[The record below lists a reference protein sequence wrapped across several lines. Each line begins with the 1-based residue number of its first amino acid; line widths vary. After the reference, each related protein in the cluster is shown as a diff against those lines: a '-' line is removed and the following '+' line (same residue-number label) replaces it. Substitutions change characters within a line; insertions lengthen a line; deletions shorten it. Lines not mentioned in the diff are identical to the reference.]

1 MQDPVAADQDFTLRP
16 FVALLGLFLSAG
28 LASAAEQA
36 AYVGMID
43 AGSSASRLYLYKF
56 VDDGRAIEDVLE
68 LGSPAAALSA
78 FAGDADA
85 GDKAIAPLLA
95 ALDQALAQRGIG
107 KQDLDI
113 HLMATGGM
121 RLLAPAA
128 ARAIESSARRTI
140 AAGGYRA
147 GRIETISGEREG
159 LYGWLDVNVLLGRLV
174 PGGGA
179 PVGIVEIGG
188 ASMQIAYAGA
198 PASDPGVLTATFRG
212 TTFSVR
218 SVSLLGLGTEQAR
231 KTLLA
236 GTQAAS
242 CYPVGLTG
250 ETGLRGAFD
259 AANCIAAFAGIVA
272 GPARALPQDEIRGL
286 SFIGLGRPLTGVL
299 SDWRLRPEEP
309 AALRDTASRNC
320 TQPWT
325 TFAGA
330 FGNTPFTPHL
340 CANSLYLSTLL
351 FDAAGFGL
359 GAGTVIAADRIAGR
373 RPSWTRG
380 AALMMRHGG

>member
-1 MQDPVAADQDFTLRP
+1 MHDTVMALQDLPLRP
-16 FVALLGLFLSAG
+16 LAALLGLLLSAG
-28 LASAAEQA
+28 LASAADPT

-56 VDDGRAIEDVLE
+56 VNDKSTIEDVLE
-68 LGSPAAALSA
+68 IVTPAAALSD
-78 FAGDADA
+78 FADDADA
-85 GDKAIAPLLA
+85 GDKAIGPLLA
-95 ALDQALAQRGIG
+95 ALDRALAQRGIG
-107 KQDLDI
+107 KPDLNI
-113 HLMATGGM
+113 HVMATGGM
-121 RLLAPAA
+121 RLLAPAT
-128 ARAIESSARRTI
+128 ARALEQSVRRTLVE
-140 AAGGYRA
+140 GGYTA
-147 GRIETISGEREG
+147 GRIETISGQREG
-159 LYGWLDVNVLLGRLV
+159 LYGWLDVNLLLGRLA

-198 PASDPGVLTATFRG
+198 PASDPGVLKATFG
-212 TTFSVR
+212 GATFSVR
-218 SVSLLGLGTEQAR
+218 SVSLLGLGAEEAR

-236 GTQAAS
+236 GTEAAS

-250 ETGLRGAFD
+250 ETGMTGAFD
-259 AANCIAAFAGIVA
+259 AARCIAAFAEIVA

-299 SDWRLRPEEP
+299 ADWRLRQDEP
-309 AALRDTASRNC
+309 AALRDTASRHC
-320 TQPWT
+320 TQPWA

-330 FGNTPFTPHL
+330 FGNTPYTPHL

-351 FDAAGFGL
+351 FDTAGFGL
-359 GAGTVIAADRIAGR
+359 RAETVVAADRIAGR

-380 AALMMRHGG
+380 AALMLRNGG